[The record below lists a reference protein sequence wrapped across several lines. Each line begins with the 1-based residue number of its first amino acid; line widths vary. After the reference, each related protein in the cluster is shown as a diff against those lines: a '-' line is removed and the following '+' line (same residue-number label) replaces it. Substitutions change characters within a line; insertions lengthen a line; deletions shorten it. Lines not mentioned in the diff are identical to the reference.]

1 MPCFPTRASRPAT
14 SLSPGMTARDGLPP
28 AKASA
33 SAPPSSIWRND
44 GKRSLRI
51 AAIRSGGTRWP
62 WTSTIMAVPFDS
74 ALSTS
79 WLVTRRSDR
88 VTEVRPLYPD
98 AGASEGERAGSV
110 GLPTCHPR
118 TRRRRAEIAGFAGAL
133 LPEHGMRRRRLVVHY
148 LDLGHLVRRRQEIIH
163 EGLGDELALVV
174 IGELLVERGAD
185 AVGDA
190 AHGHAAHDL
199 RVDHGAAVV
208 ADDVAPDLGL
218 AEIRIDGQQQQMKL
232 EGEAGIHLHPAV
244 RGRQRAAGRY
254 LQHLGEGEP
263 GLGAGRQAVEV
274 AVGDGDQLGEAA
286 PGLRCSTVEHVA
298 GD

>member
-1 MPCFPTRASRPAT
+1 MPCFPIQASRPAT

-51 AAIRSGGTRWP
+51 AAIRWGGDRWP
-62 WTSTIMAVPFDS
+62 WTSTIMAVPCDS

-88 VTEVRPLYPD
+88 VTELRHLDRQTVDGD
-98 AGASEGERAGSV
+98 AERADGV
-110 GLPTCHPR
+110 VDR
-118 TRRRRAEIAGFAGAL
+118 TRNRRRRAEIAGFAGAL
-133 LPEHGMRRRRLVVHY
+133 LPEHGMRRRRLVVHD

-232 EGEAGIHLHPAV
+232 EGEAGIHLHP
-244 RGRQRAAGRY
+244 
-254 LQHLGEGEP
+254 
-263 GLGAGRQAVEV
+263 
-274 AVGDGDQLGEAA
+274 
-286 PGLRCSTVEHVA
+286 
-298 GD
+298 